1 MTTSDPDSKSGLFVD
16 ENTSSARGNSPS
28 DPISTIVEEKPKQ
41 TWRSYIWDTFDK
53 PREERRFLFKFDAI
67 VMTLISLG
75 FFIKI
80 LDQFNINSAFVSGM
94 KEDLQLNGNEL
105 NYMTSMYTAGYI
117 IGEIPSNILLTK
129 IRPSVWIP
137 ACEVVWSVLTILLT
151 QCKNAQQIYALRFF
165 IGLAESP
172 LYPGIQFLLGSWY
185 RKDEL
190 AKRACIFH
198 ASGNIAAMFSG
209 YLMAATYNL
218 EGVHG
223 YHGWQWLFII
233 NTVISLPIAILGFFF
248 LPDIPEITKA
258 WYLTEAEIALAKRR
272 MELEG
277 RANRQPYTLAKLRK
291 IFTSWRIY
299 LLTLIY
305 VLFSNGNGYGGQPA
319 FALWLKSRGY
329 GVYKVNTYPTIQYG
343 ITVFFTL
350 VFGWTSDSLF
360 RGGRWQPMIFTGILN
375 IAVNI
380 SLAVWDINVGWKWA
394 CYCLGLLGV
403 GLSGIAF
410 AWAHDI
416 CTDDNEE
423 RALVVAFMST
433 FAQVVQTWLPLIIW
447 QTVEAPQYRKG
458 FISSVFIA
466 VLMMGCALTIRWL
479 QRRQEAEKEK
489 EKREGGV

>member
-1 MTTSDPDSKSGLFVD
+1 MTAPDIDTKGGGVTVID
-16 ENTSSARGNSPS
+16 EKSPS
-28 DPISTIVEEKPKQ
+28 PVTDSPPSSVTAIVEQTPKR
-41 TWRSYIWDTFDK
+41 TWRSHIWDTFDK

-67 VMTLISLG
+67 VMTFASLG

-117 IGEIPSNILLTK
+117 IGEIPRSGLPFGSRLARQVT
-129 IRPSVWIP
+129 
-137 ACEVVWSVLTILLT
+137 WSVLTILLIKCT
-151 QCKNAQQIYALRFF
+151 NANQLYALRFF
-165 IGLAESP
+165 IGLAESSF
-172 LYPGIQFLLGSWY
+172 YPGIQYLLGSWY

-233 NTVISLPIAILGFFF
+233 NTVISLPIAFLGYFF
-248 LPDIPEITKA
+248 LPDVPEITKA
-258 WYLTEAEIALAKRR
+258 WYLTGDDIALARKR

-277 RANRQPYTLAKLRK
+277 RANRQPYTVAKLKK
-291 IFTSWRIY
+291 IFSSWRIW
-299 LLTLIY
+299 LLTLVY

-319 FALWLKSRGY
+319 FALWLKTLGY
-329 GVYKVNTYPTIQYG
+329 GIFEINTYPTIQYG
-343 ITVFFTL
+343 ITVAFTL
-350 VFGWTSDSLF
+350 IFGWTSDGLF
-360 RGGRWQPMIFTGILN
+360 KGGRWQPIIFAGIAN
-375 IAVNI
+375 IIFNV

-410 AWAHDI
+410 AWAHEI
-416 CTDDNEE
+416 CTEDNEE

-447 QTVEAPQYRKG
+447 QTVDAPRYRKG
-458 FISSVFIA
+458 FISSIFIA
-466 VLMMGCALTIRWL
+466 VLMMACAMVIRHL
-479 QRRQEAEKEK
+479 HKQQDAKK
-489 EKREGGV
+489 QKNAATV